1 MIVKLQKEGD
11 SMNNR
16 LKSFI
21 GMAFTSII
29 WTSGFLQIRNSLEV
43 VGPFTLIFI
52 RFFIALVSLYIFQ
65 KIYRID
71 EKIDVKDKPRLMLNG
86 IIGSLIYYGISNLTI
101 IYLPTVDSA
110 ALSSMQLILML
121 WAESMFLENIV
132 TPKRVFYV
140 VLATI
145 GGILLMR
152 VISISSASIVSY
164 SLMLIATC
172 FWVMYYIIQIP
183 LLKKY
188 KATTLIKYQSFYAV
202 IATMPFVFIE
212 DNKFYLIDKSYIFS
226 LIYLGVFGIA
236 VCYSLNS
243 YALKNIGP
251 TNTSLLLIFQP
262 IIILFWDLIIIGRV
276 FIWSDYIGLL
286 FILIGVVLMIIDS
299 KKTKDNLL
307 KGELYWSER

>member
-1 MIVKLQKEGD
+1 MSNK
-11 SMNNR
+11 

-21 GMAFTSII
+21 GMGFTSVI
-29 WTSGFLQIRNSLEV
+29 WTTCFSQIRLSLEV

-52 RFFIALVSLYIFQ
+52 RFFISLIALSIFQ
-65 KIYRID
+65 NVYKIN
-71 EKIDVKDKPRLMLNG
+71 EKIDIEDKFRIVLNG

-121 WAESMFLENIV
+121 WVESMFLENIV
-132 TPKRVFYV
+132 TPKKAFYV

-152 VISISSASIVSY
+152 VISMSSSSVVSY
-164 SLMLIATC
+164 SLMLLATC

-188 KATTLIKYQSFYAV
+188 KPTTLIKYQSFYSAIV
-202 IATMPFVFIE
+202 TMPFVFIE
-212 DNKFYLIDKSYIFS
+212 DNKFYLIDKSHIFS
-226 LIYLGVFGIA
+226 LIYLGLFGIA
-236 VCYSLNS
+236 IGYSFNS
-243 YALKNIGP
+243 YSLKNIGP

-262 IIILFWDLIIIGRV
+262 IIILFLDLIIIGRV
-276 FIWSDYIGLL
+276 FIWSDYVGLL
-286 FILIGVVLMIIDS
+286 FIFIGVVFMIIDF

-307 KGELYWSER
+307 EGELLRRER

>member
-1 MIVKLQKEGD
+1 
-11 SMNNR
+11 MNNR

-52 RFFIALVSLYIFQ
+52 RFFIALVSLFIFQ

>member
-1 MIVKLQKEGD
+1 MLFKLQKKGD
-11 SMNNR
+11 RMNDR

-21 GMAFTSII
+21 GMGFTSII

-52 RFFIALVSLYIFQ
+52 RFFIALVSLVIFQ

-71 EKIDVKDKPRLMLNG
+71 EKIDVEDKFRLMLNG

-121 WAESMFLENIV
+121 WVESMFLENIV

-145 GGILLMR
+145 GGIFLMR
-152 VISISSASIVSY
+152 VISITSASIASY

-172 FWVMYYIIQIP
+172 FWVMYYILQIP

-262 IIILFWDLIIIGRV
+262 IIILFSDLVIIGRV